1 MDETCGDQM
10 MQEFEIEDLK
20 PVVMDLLHRE
30 KRKLAFDILE
40 LYYPQARTISDY
52 DALGYL
58 SLKAEHRPLYLK
70 CAEAAYSVAENSQQ
84 KYIARTNLYKAYNAL
99 NQPEKALFYI
109 DLNLSI
115 TPDDFETQC
124 QRAFNLALMGLR
136 SESEQLLLELRDKH
150 PERAEDMRGA
160 LSGKMLRDG
169 QLAEGIR
176 SFLGTFKPKGGRF
189 DTQLK
194 MKLWQGMAQPGKTLY
209 VEGEGGIGDEIINI
223 RFFKNIEAL
232 GMRPILFSAWSKYRV
247 DVVHMFQRMGYEVI
261 TETYSI
267 DRSQLWCPMM
277 SLPAYLNLREDQLW
291 TGAYFTALNQSQN
304 QVPSK
309 KFKIGIKCSGNPY
322 FSQDEYRKIPMETLL
337 QYLPTDADIYYIDR
351 EPCESH
357 ERVTDLSGRIHTWE
371 DTLDLIS
378 QMDCIVSSCT
388 SLVHAA
394 GALDKPTF
402 VTVPIA
408 EYYIWSSS
416 SKTTRSP
423 WYGENLQVFKQTK
436 VRSWHEPL
444 SHMQQQLERF
454 MHGAHI

>member
-1 MDETCGDQM
+1 MG
-10 MQEFEIEDLK
+10 
-20 PVVMDLLHRE
+20 HR
-30 KRKLAFDILE
+30 A
-40 LYYPQARTISDY
+40 
-52 DALGYL
+52 
-58 SLKAEHRPLYLK
+58 
-70 CAEAAYSVAENSQQ
+70 
-84 KYIARTNLYKAYNAL
+84 
-99 NQPEKALFYI
+99 
-109 DLNLSI
+109 
-115 TPDDFETQC
+115 
-124 QRAFNLALMGLR
+124 
-136 SESEQLLLELRDKH
+136 ESEQLLLSLKEKH

-169 QLAEGIR
+169 HLAEGIR

-209 VEGEGGIGDEIINI
+209 VDGEGGIGDEIINI
-223 RFFKNIEAL
+223 RFFKNIQDL
-232 GMRPILFSAWSKYRV
+232 GMRPILYSAWSKYRS
-247 DVVHMFQRMGYEVI
+247 DVVHMFTRMGYEVI

-291 TGAYFTALNQSQN
+291 AAPYFTALNQEHN
-304 QVPSK
+304 QITSK

-322 FSQDEYRKIPMETLL
+322 FSQDEYRKIHMETML
-337 QYLPTDADIYYIDR
+337 QYLPTHADIYYLDR
-351 EPCESH
+351 EPCEPH
-357 ERVTDLSGRIHTWE
+357 DRVTDLSSRINTWE
-371 DTLDLIS
+371 DTLDFIS

-394 GALDKPTF
+394 GAIGKATF

-408 EYYIWSSS
+408 EYYIWSTS

-423 WYGENLQVFKQTK
+423 WYSENLQVFKQSV

-444 SHMQQQLERF
+444 SHMQQELGRF
-454 MHGAHI
+454 MHEHGAHI